1 MSGTKLLIVDDE
13 KGQRELLS
21 GFLSK
26 KGFEVYTAGSG
37 EEALEQYHKIFS
49 PVAVVDMK
57 MPGMDGIELL
67 TRLKEINPFIQVI
80 MLTAFGSV
88 PTAVTAMKAGAF
100 DFLTKPV
107 EDLDEL
113 LLKLDKA
120 AAQNRLVVD
129 HKVMSERL
137 AEIFPTTEII
147 GESPAI
153 QRVKQLISLV
163 ASKDATV
170 LITGPSG
177 TGKEL
182 VARAIHAL
190 SPRAEK
196 RLVAINCAAFPENLL
211 ESELFG
217 YEKGAFTG
225 ADRAKQGRFEL
236 AEGGTLFLDEI
247 GEMPLS
253 MQVKLLRVLEEKK
266 IQRLGSVK
274 EIPLDIRII
283 AASNR
288 NLEKLVSDG
297 RFREDLYYRLNV
309 IMIHLP
315 ALKERTGDILLLAE
329 KFIEKFSRKIGK
341 EIKGINAEAAEM
353 LTGYLWPGNVR
364 ELENIIERAV
374 VLTQTKYITKDDLSG
389 ITARAAVNAAAGPI
403 APLSELEKKHIKFC
417 LNQVGWNITL
427 CAEKL
432 GIHRN
437 TLRSKIK
444 EYKLAKN

>member
-1 MSGTKLLIVDDE
+1 MSDTKLLIVDDE

-21 GFLSK
+21 GYLSK
-26 KGFEVYTAGSG
+26 KGFRVYTAGSG

-80 MLTAFGSV
+80 VLTAFGSV
-88 PTAVTAMKAGAF
+88 ETAVAAMKSGAF
-100 DFLTKPV
+100 DYLTKPV
-107 EDLDEL
+107 ENLDEL
-113 LLKLDKA
+113 LLKLRKA
-120 AAQNRLVVD
+120 ADQNRLVVD
-129 HKVMSERL
+129 HAVMRERL

-153 QRVKQLISLV
+153 QEVKRLISAV
-163 ASKDATV
+163 APKEATV

-190 SPRAEK
+190 SPRADN

-225 ADRAKQGRFEL
+225 ADKAKQGRFEL

-247 GEMPLS
+247 GEMPLT

-274 EIPLDIRII
+274 EIPLDTRII

-288 NLEKLVSDG
+288 NLEKLVSEG
-297 RFREDLYYRLNV
+297 KFREDLYYRLNV

-329 KFIEKFSRKIGK
+329 KFIERFSRKIGK
-341 EIKGINAEAAEM
+341 VIKGINAEAVEM
-353 LTGYLWPGNVR
+353 LTSYSWPGNVR
-364 ELENIIERAV
+364 ELENVIERAV
-374 VLTQTKYITKDDLSG
+374 VLTQSEFITKDDLSG
-389 ITARAAVNAAAGPI
+389 ITARAAVSAAAGTI
-403 APLSELEKKHIKFC
+403 TPLSELEKKHIKLC
-417 LNQVGWNITL
+417 LDQLGWNITL

-437 TLRSKIK
+437 TLRAKIK
-444 EYKLAKN
+444 EYKLFKS